1 MTKLHLAH
9 FTLIRFLVRVNAHV
23 GFQRIRI
30 TKTLLAHIALVLP
43 SLSLHSFRSGNNKS
57 LWHVMM
63 ILLHHDIFI
72 VFTGTATEHPQQPK
86 LFVSLFFFSSSPLL
100 FLITYQT
107 VFTFTARLGCGFFLR
122 PPIIVAFILSSL
134 LLLLLVLVLVV
145 WSVANQSESPLF
157 LLGPSLHVFF
167 FKCHTLNNRKT
178 KSFPLQHV
186 VNFLVT
192 FASFYCAIHS
202 RAFVAS
208 NNGRCLRFKPL
219 VAEKERRSFRFLTTA
234 FSYIHIYI
242 LYINRGKTRKSKR
255 SLNRRRF
262 GRLIS

>member
-100 FLITYQT
+100 FLITFQN
-107 VFTFTARLGCGFFLR
+107 RLYVYRSFR
-122 PPIIVAFILSSL
+122 MWILSSSSHYCCFYPL
-134 LLLLLVLVLVV
+134 IVV
-145 WSVANQSESPLF
+145 VASSCSCSCCVERRKPKRESTFPFWSV
-157 LLGPSLHVFF
+157 PSFF
-167 FKCHTLNNRKT
+167 F
-178 KSFPLQHV
+178 S
-186 VNFLVT
+186 NFT
-192 FASFYCAIHS
+192 
-202 RAFVAS
+202 
-208 NNGRCLRFKPL
+208 P
-219 VAEKERRSFRFLTTA
+219 
-234 FSYIHIYI
+234 
-242 LYINRGKTRKSKR
+242 
-255 SLNRRRF
+255 
-262 GRLIS
+262 